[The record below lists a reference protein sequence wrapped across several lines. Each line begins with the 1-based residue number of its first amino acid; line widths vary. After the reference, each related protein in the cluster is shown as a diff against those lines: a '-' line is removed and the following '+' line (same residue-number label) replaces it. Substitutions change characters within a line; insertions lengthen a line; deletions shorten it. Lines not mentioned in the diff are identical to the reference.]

1 MLSILLR
8 NVVNKD
14 LLEVVVENVYISTKG
29 VWEGL
34 FIQDGNFLNDFIG

>member
-14 LLEVVVENVYISTKG
+14 LLEVVVEKVYISTKG
-29 VWEGL
+29 VLEGL
-34 FIQDGNFLNDFIG
+34 FI

>member
-29 VWEGL
+29 DVSIHKKG
-34 FIQDGNFLNDFIG
+34 FFKD